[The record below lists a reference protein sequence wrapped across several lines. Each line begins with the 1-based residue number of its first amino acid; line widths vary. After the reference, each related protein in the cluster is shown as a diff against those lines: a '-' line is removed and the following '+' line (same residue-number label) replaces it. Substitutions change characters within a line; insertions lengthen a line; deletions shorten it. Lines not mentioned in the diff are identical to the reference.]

1 MFEEIKN
8 IKTGKKELKSF
19 GLTIGIIILVIAVYL
34 FYKNNQSYQSVLYV
48 TLFFI
53 GSSLIIP
60 AILKPPYLIWM
71 TFAILLGWVMT
82 RIILSILFYS
92 IITVIGF
99 LAKIFGEDFLNLKIS
114 NHDSYW
120 NLRDRAYELNQDYEK
135 QY

>member
-19 GLTIGIIILVIAVYL
+19 GLTIGIIILLIAGYL
-34 FYKNNQSYQSVLYV
+34 FYKNNQSYQSALYV

-53 GSSLIIP
+53 GSGLIIP
-60 AILKPPYLIWM
+60 IILKPPYLIWM

-92 IITVIGF
+92 IITMIGF
-99 LAKIFGEDFLNLKIS
+99 LAKIFGKDFLNLKVS

-120 NLRDRAYELNQDYEK
+120 NLRDREYELNQDYEK